1 MADANPR
8 SLRNRFFTPRVA
20 RALTSP
26 SGILLAGVG
35 AAAGI
40 LLGGPVVGA
49 AVGIG
54 AWAARVAAAI
64 PRDDRPQI
72 DLDALRSPWRDYVRE
87 ALDAQRRYA
96 DVVRTARGGP
106 LRRRLEEIGVRLQDG
121 VQESWRIAQRG
132 MALERG
138 LWQLDVPAIQQQLVR
153 AQHEARTTGSSSAE
167 RIVESLRA
175 QLGTAERLRRVTEDA
190 SSRLRLLDAR
200 MDEAVARAVELS
212 LSGDDASV
220 SGLGSE
226 VDNLVLDMEALRQA
240 LEETGG
246 TPQIGATG

>member
-1 MADANPR
+1 MSTDPQ

-35 AAAGI
+35 GAAGI
-40 LLGGPVVGA
+40 LLGGPVLGAALGVGA
-49 AVGIG
+49 WVV
-54 AWAARVAAAI
+54 RVAAAI
-64 PRDDRPQI
+64 PRGDRVSI
-72 DLDALRSPWRDYVRE
+72 DPAALRSPWRDYVRE
-87 ALDAQRRYA
+87 ALDAQRRYGQ
-96 DVVRTARGGP
+96 VVKTARGGP
-106 LRRRLEEIGVRLQDG
+106 LKRRLEEIGARLQDG
-121 VQESWRIAQRG
+121 VQEAWRIAQRG
-132 MALERG
+132 QALEGG
-138 LWQLDVPAIQQQLVR
+138 LWQLDVPAIQQQLVV
-153 AQHEARTTGSSSAE
+153 AQHEARHGAPSAE

-190 SSRLRLLDAR
+190 SARLRLLDAR

>member
-1 MADANPR
+1 MSADPR
-8 SLRNRFFTPRVA
+8 SFRNRFFTPRVG

-35 AAAGI
+35 GAAGI
-40 LLGGPVVGA
+40 LIGGPILGAALGVGA
-49 AVGIG
+49 WV
-54 AWAARVAAAI
+54 ARVAAAI

-72 DLDALRSPWRDYVRE
+72 DLNQLRSPWRDYVRE
-87 ALDAQRRYA
+87 AMEAERRYG
-96 DVVRTARGGP
+96 DVVRTARTGP
-106 LRRRLEEIGVRLQDG
+106 LRKRLEEIGVRLRDG
-121 VQESWRIAQRG
+121 VEESWRIAQRG

-138 LWQLDVPAIQQQLVR
+138 LWQLDVPAIQQQLVA
-153 AQHEARTTGSSSAE
+153 AQHEARTSRSGSAE

-190 SSRLRLLDAR
+190 SARLRLLDAR

-212 LSGDDASV
+212 LGGDDASV

-246 TPQIGATG
+246 SPQIGAPG